1 MVKDDLDLV
10 LDLKDKEEWVI
21 LILIMI
27 LMTMMPM
34 LDIKEDLFIE
44 NLVVDLKDVDM
55 AKVDL
60 AVTDLKDKANLVVD
74 LKDKGDLV
82 TDLKEKEAMVK
93 DFQGLIGIGTIFE
106 MTSTLQSITI
116 IQFWKMYVSKDKIDK
131 LLVVLMMKVAVPLQ
145 IVYFLNFVEETIA
158 NTTLVKII

>member
-44 NLVVDLKDVDM
+44 NSVVDLKDVDM
-55 AKVDL
+55 AKADL
-60 AVTDLKDKANLVVD
+60 VADLE
-74 LKDKGDLV
+74 DKGDLV
-82 TDLKEKEAMVK
+82 ADLKENKDMVK
-93 DFQGLIGIGTIFE
+93 DLWGLIGIR
-106 MTSTLQSITI
+106 MANAQ
-116 IQFWKMYVSKDKIDK
+116 
-131 LLVVLMMKVAVPLQ
+131 LLVS
-145 IVYFLNFVEETIA
+145 
-158 NTTLVKII
+158 

>member
-1 MVKDDLDLV
+1 MVEDNLNLV

-44 NLVVDLKDVDM
+44 NLMVDLKDVDM
-55 AKVDL
+55 AKADL
-60 AVTDLKDKANLVVD
+60 VADLEDKGDLVADLKEKEAMVVD

-106 MTSTLQSITI
+106 MTNTL
-116 IQFWKMYVSKDKIDK
+116 
-131 LLVVLMMKVAVPLQ
+131 
-145 IVYFLNFVEETIA
+145 
-158 NTTLVKII
+158 